1 MINLAYSMKPTA
13 VSLMWLSNDS
23 LANVTILIH
32 LLSCAVV
39 KEHCVVGPTPSV
51 LMNDK
56 LQV

>member
-1 MINLAYSMKPTA
+1 
-13 VSLMWLSNDS
+13 MWLSNDS
-23 LANVTILIH
+23 LENVTILIH